1 MIKSKHEIDDLK
13 LAGNV
18 NQKVWK
24 FVVDKIEQVIN
35 DEENISHAKISESA
49 TKLFDDEW
57 WLSKFADDKK
67 NPMDKNL
74 IEVGGNIVI
83 QSGQN
88 VDFKLSAKSDGNQLE
103 SNTIFITIPCKYKD
117 LCVIQSWTL
126 IIDSDDK

>member
-1 MIKSKHEIDDLK
+1 MIKSKQEIDDLK

-24 FVVDKIEQVIN
+24 FIVDKIEQVIN

-49 TKLFDDEW
+49 AKLFDDER

-74 IEVGGNIVI
+74 IEIGGNIVI

-88 VDFKLSAKSDGNQLE
+88 CDFKLSAKSDANQLE

-117 LCVIQSWTL
+117 LCVI
-126 IIDSDDK
+126 